1 MQLGRQ
7 LGLSRYEPAWLM
19 LQKLRRAM
27 VAPDREPPKDEVEV
41 DESSAAAWT
50 RARTARASAARNR
63 SAPVRSRPVAGA
75 RGGFACASSPMP
87 RPPHW
92 AASWRRVSSP
102 ARSCGPTAGPDTPGR
117 LDLAST
123 TVRVV
128 GAPSALGSKEDLGP
142 RLHRAVSNLKSWLRG
157 THRGVSRD
165 HLQVYLDQFVFRFD
179 RRGSPMAA
187 FLLGLGSMHPPMTYQ
202 QITRRNQAA
211 A

>member
-1 MQLGRQ
+1 
-7 LGLSRYEPAWLM
+7 
-19 LQKLRRAM
+19 
-27 VAPDREPPKDEVEV
+27 V
-41 DESSAAAWT
+41 DEGTHGARQRGEKSLCAGAIEGRGRGSGRLRLRIVPDASAAAL
-50 RARTARASAARNR
+50 
-63 SAPVRSRPVAGA
+63 
-75 RGGFACASSPMP
+75 GGFV
-87 RPPHW
+87 
-92 AASWRRVSSP
+92 AASVESGAIVRTDGWPGYAGSPGLGFDHRPRGRR
-102 ARSCGPTAGPDTPGR
+102 A
-117 LDLAST
+117 L
-123 TVRVV
+123 
-128 GAPSALGSKEDLGP
+128 SALGSKEDLGP